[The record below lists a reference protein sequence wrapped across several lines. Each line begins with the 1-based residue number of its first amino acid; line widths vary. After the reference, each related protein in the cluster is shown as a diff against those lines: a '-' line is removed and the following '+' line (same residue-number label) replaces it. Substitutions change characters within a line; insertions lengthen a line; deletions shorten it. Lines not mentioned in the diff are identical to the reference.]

1 MNTPV
6 IVLMIVLIS
15 IELAVLIYRLHHFR
29 HLEKKTFPLYVGNS
43 VIATSVLFTAVAF
56 TLVLLT
62 ENGNPTTCEA
72 TIFTCIFLYTA
83 TKAQLYVF
91 FIERIHVVYRDP
103 LKSRLETPLYKINM
117 CLLIPYGAI
126 VVLMIMYRVSLIDK
140 NGDCRI
146 GLRDESTFPLLVYD
160 TVFSVYAIVL
170 FVWPLYK
177 IQILQ
182 GSNRLRNLAH
192 KNVVGSTISTVSS
205 FLNIFSLYLENE
217 QHARGCLSYCALDV
231 MVNVLVMHYLIS
243 GGGRKKKNHGES
255 SMATACQNVGETNSR
270 SFPVVSTSNKVGPMP
285 VLKERCDD
293 DHEAS
298 YSKAR
303 VEAVESMDT
312 KAEDVVNVHSMEC
325 TSIRNSTEINLAD
338 DGT

>member
-1 MNTPV
+1 MNISV
-6 IVLMIVLIS
+6 IVLMVVLIS
-15 IELAVLIYRLHHFR
+15 IELVVLAYRLHHFR
-29 HLEKKTFPLYVGNS
+29 QLEKKTFPLYVGNS

-56 TLVLLT
+56 ALVLLT
-62 ENGNPTTCEA
+62 ESGNPTTCEV

-117 CLLIPYGAI
+117 CLLLPYGAI
-126 VVLMIMYRVSLIDK
+126 VVLMIIYRVSLIDK

-160 TVFSVYAIVL
+160 TVFSTYSVAL

-177 IQILQ
+177 SQMLK
-182 GSNRLRNLAH
+182 GSKKLANVVH
-192 KNVVGSTISTVSS
+192 KNVIGCSISTLSS
-205 FLNIFSLYLENE
+205 FLNIFSLFLENE

-243 GGGRKKKNHGES
+243 GGGRKKKNYGES
-255 SMATACQNVGETNSR
+255 SMVNSSQCVGETSSR
-270 SFPVVSTSNKVGPMP
+270 NIPSASLTTKVYPVT
-285 VLKERCDD
+285 VLTKGFDEKEYDD
-293 DHEAS
+293 SAANEDMSDAN
-298 YSKAR
+298 
-303 VEAVESMDT
+303 VELSSALTPTKDT
-312 KAEDVVNVHSMEC
+312 ANFTK
-325 TSIRNSTEINLAD
+325 TQGF
-338 DGT
+338 DGCSE